1 MNALIAGGVQD
12 VVLSGSVVVA
22 LLLALIAGLISFFSP
37 CCLPLVP
44 AYLGYVSG
52 LAGSET
58 QADADHD
65 APGTTLTRVAARS
78 RTVLGA
84 GLFVVGFSAVFTAY
98 GLAFGSLGRLLVQ
111 YQDPIVRISGG
122 ITVLMGLV
130 FLGALGT
137 RSPLERTWKP
147 TLTPRLGLSGAPV
160 LGGLFAVGWTPCIGP
175 TLAAVL
181 ALSTTSATAGR
192 GALLTFAYSVG
203 LGVPFLLAAFSLR
216 RSHHM
221 FSWVRRHQRQVTR
234 FGGLFLIAVGLAQL
248 SGAWSAGMASL
259 QTFIG
264 GWQTPL

>member
-1 MNALIAGGVQD
+1 MESLTSGSVQD
-12 VVLSGSVVVA
+12 VVLSGSMVAA
-22 LLLALIAGLISFFSP
+22 LLLALVAGLVSFFSP

-52 LAGSET
+52 LAGSEP
-58 QADADHD
+58 QGRAGDH
-65 APGTTLTRVAARS
+65 AAGRTRVAARS
-78 RTVLGA
+78 RTVVGA
-84 GLFVVGFSAVFTAY
+84 ALFVLGFSAVFTAY

-111 YQDPIVRISGG
+111 HQDLIVRISGG
-122 ITVLMGLV
+122 ITVVMGLA
-130 FLGALGT
+130 FLGAVGT
-137 RSPLERTWKP
+137 RSWLVRTWKP
-147 TLTPRLGLSGAPV
+147 TLTPRLGLSGAPL

-216 RSHHM
+216 RSDHM
-221 FSWVRRHQRQVTR
+221 FSWVRRHQRNVTR
-234 FGGLFLIAVGLAQL
+234 FGGLFLLAIGFAQL
-248 SGAWSAGMASL
+248 SGAWTAAMAALQSL
-259 QTFIG
+259 IS

>member
-1 MNALIAGGVQD
+1 MELLTSGSVQD
-12 VVLSGSVVVA
+12 VVLSGSMLAA
-22 LLLALIAGLISFFSP
+22 LLLALVAGLVSFFSP

-52 LAGSET
+52 LAGSEP
-58 QADADHD
+58 QGR
-65 APGTTLTRVAARS
+65 PGEHAAGRTRVAARS
-78 RTVLGA
+78 RTVVGA
-84 GLFVVGFSAVFTAY
+84 ALFVLGFSAVFTAY

-111 YQDPIVRISGG
+111 HQDLIVRLSGG
-122 ITVLMGLV
+122 ITVLMGLA

-137 RSPLERTWKP
+137 QSWLVRTWKP
-147 TLTPRLGLSGAPV
+147 PLTPRLGLSGAPL

-216 RSHHM
+216 RSDHM
-221 FSWVRRHQRQVTR
+221 FSWVRRHQRHVTR
-234 FGGLFLIAVGLAQL
+234 FGGLFLLAIGFAQL
-248 SGAWSAGMASL
+248 SGAWTAAMAALQSL
-259 QTFIG
+259 IS